1 MKSVDSCCYF
11 SYLKVLLGAVVV
23 GLFVWLLVVG
33 SSPPPPGRTKSW
45 QAAAESVHQVEG
57 RHAMKEAEDQLAINN
72 HPKLLDPNFMS
83 KVRVPKGPDPIHNRR
98 IGVKGGPP
106 RGA

>member
-23 GLFVWLLVVG
+23 GLFVWLLILG
-33 SSPPPPGRTKSW
+33 SSPPPGRTRSW
-45 QAAAESVHQVEG
+45 RAAAESEVEG
-57 RHAMKEAEDQLAINN
+57 RHVMKEAEDQLANDNN

-83 KVRVPKGPDPIHNRR
+83 KVRVPKGPDPIHNRY
-98 IGVKGGPP
+98 II
-106 RGA
+106 

>member
-1 MKSVDSCCYF
+1 MRSVDSCSYF

-23 GLFVWLLVVG
+23 GLFVWLLIVG
-33 SSPPPPGRTKSW
+33 SLPPGRTTSRRP
-45 QAAAESVHQVEG
+45 AAESEVEG
-57 RHAMKEAEDQLAINN
+57 SHVMKQAEELANNN
-72 HPKLLDPNFMS
+72 HPKLDPNFMS
-83 KVRVPKGPDPIHNRR
+83 KVKVPKGPDPIHNRR